1 MTITEI
7 KVEKQ
12 TYGRN
17 HQYTRDIVSFM
28 EKGKK
33 SSIPVLEGQ
42 NAEEIIKA
50 LQSLN
55 K

>member
-17 HQYTRDIVSFM
+17 HQYSRDIVSFM
-28 EKGKK
+28 ERGKK

-42 NAEEIIKA
+42 KTEEIIKA